1 MKTIHIKRNDLF
13 KGIDMVLFN
22 NILEADDSFVEDNVE
37 MFCKD
42 CEVCGGTGED
52 KEKEKCG
59 ECYGEGRFDLE
70 PYQYFAI
77 SISDWQI
84 ERLKSYGVNIGYSEK
99 LDLYILPIYD
109 FGTAWDAFSYT
120 KEVEDGYTLS
130 FDETLQ
136 RQTPY

>member
-1 MKTIHIKRNDLF
+1 MKTVHIKRNDLF

-22 NILEADDSFVEDNVE
+22 NILEADDSFIEDNFE
-37 MFCKD
+37 MFSTE
-42 CEVCGGTGED
+42 CEVCEGTGEN
-52 KEKEKCG
+52 KEKGKCE
-59 ECYGEGRFDLE
+59 ECYGEGKFDAE

-84 ERLKSYGVNIGYSEK
+84 KRLKSYGVNIGYSEK

-109 FGTAWDAFSYT
+109 FGTTWDAFSYS